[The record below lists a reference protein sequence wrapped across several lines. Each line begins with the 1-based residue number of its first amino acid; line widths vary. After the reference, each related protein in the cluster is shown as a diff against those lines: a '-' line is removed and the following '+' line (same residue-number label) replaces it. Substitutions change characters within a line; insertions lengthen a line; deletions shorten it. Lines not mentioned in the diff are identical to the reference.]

1 MRARTRCA
9 AILGIALVA
18 PIVPARGAEVDC
30 PGGFSAVTE
39 IELFFGRDIEKRGMV
54 TERQF
59 HDFVG
64 KTVTPALPDG
74 FTLTDAQGQYR
85 YADGR
90 IVLEQTK
97 ILSLNA
103 TPSVALDRAIDGIID
118 AYKRRFDQ
126 EKVLEERRGICAKL
140 E

>member
-18 PIVPARGAEVDC
+18 PIVPARDAEADC
-30 PGGFSAVTE
+30 PAGFGAVTE

-74 FTLTDAQGQYR
+74 FTLTA
-85 YADGR
+85 GR
-90 IVLEQTK
+90 AST
-97 ILSLNA
+97 A
-103 TPSVALDRAIDGIID
+103 TRTAGSSWSRPRSCR
-118 AYKRRFDQ
+118 
-126 EKVLEERRGICAKL
+126 
-140 E
+140 